1 MSAIQRKTTT
11 KKPETTETEVQEI
24 EIPLPQPKKKG
35 SSKQEPVQVVVDDD
49 STTQSVAVVETKPS
63 KKEKGSSKQKDSTP
77 EIVDDD
83 FTPSVVVVE
92 TRPSKK
98 GKNSAPK
105 SVEQVEQVEQ
115 VEPDD
120 VVVAETKPKP
130 SKKGKK
136 IAPKSDEQD
145 EKDEQV
151 ESEDQGEVVEKEK
164 SKKQPPKSL
173 GELIT
178 NSFETL
184 TSQIDKFK
192 ELIESKEA
200 LQKHLTPLITTR
212 KKELKENKE
221 DESKDPNLQFLEKQK
236 NDLKDEITKL
246 KSSIRELASVSK
258 VFEKATK
265 QLESKKKK
273 SSSDPSEP
281 TKERAKKFI
290 PVPVSTDLMTLFI
303 QQNQFLKSNDGN
315 LIFEQTPETNS
326 DGRFLVE
333 TTQLMQLIHAYIR
346 ENSLR
351 KDKFIVLDS
360 QLEPLFSAYF
370 ERQKEKGIVDMKPNS
385 ASVMSVIYDHVE
397 KKAKK

>member
-1 MSAIQRKTTT
+1 MSAIQRKSAT
-11 KKPETTETEVQEI
+11 KKPEHSDEVQEI
-24 EIPLPQPKKKG
+24 EIPLPPQPKKKS
-35 SSKQEPVQVVVDDD
+35 SSKQEPVKVVVDDD
-49 STTQSVAVVETKPS
+49 STPQSVAVVETK
-63 KKEKGSSKQKDSTP
+63 
-77 EIVDDD
+77 
-83 FTPSVVVVE
+83 
-92 TRPSKK
+92 PSKK

-105 SVEQVEQVEQ
+105 SVEQVE
-115 VEPDD
+115 PDE

-130 SKKGKK
+130 SKRGKNS
-136 IAPKSDEQD
+136 APKSDEQD
-145 EKDEQV
+145 EQV
-151 ESEDQGEVVEKEK
+151 ESEGQGEVVEKEK

-173 GELIT
+173 EEQIT
-178 NSFETL
+178 DSVETL
-184 TSQIDKFK
+184 TSQIDKSK
-192 ELIESKEA
+192 VLIELKEA

-236 NDLKDEITKL
+236 DGLKDEITIL
-246 KSSIRELASVSK
+246 KSSIRELASVLK
-258 VFEKATK
+258 VIEKATK

-281 TKERAKKFI
+281 MKERAKNF
-290 PVPVSTDLMTLFI
+290 VPVSTDLMTSFI
-303 QQNQFLKSNDGN
+303 QQNQSLKSNDGN

-370 ERQKEKGIVDMKPNS
+370 EKQKENGIVDMKPNS

>member
-1 MSAIQRKTTT
+1 MSAIQRKPTT

-49 STTQSVAVVETKPS
+49 STPQSVAVDELNPS
-63 KKEKGSSKQKDSTP
+63 KKEKGSSKQKDATP
-77 EIVDDD
+77 EIIDDD
-83 FTPSVVVVE
+83 SIPSVIVAE
-92 TRPSKK
+92 TKPSKK
-98 GKNSAPK
+98 GKKSAPK
-105 SVEQVEQVEQ
+105 SDEQVEQ
-115 VEPDD
+115 VEPDE

-145 EKDEQV
+145 EQDEQV
-151 ESEDQGEVVEKEK
+151 ESEGQGEVVEKEK
-164 SKKQPPKSL
+164 SKKQPSKSL

-184 TSQIDKFK
+184 KSQIDKFK
-192 ELIESKEA
+192 DFIELKEA
-200 LQKHLTPLITTR
+200 LQKHLTTLITAR
-212 KKELKENKE
+212 KKELKKLKVD
-221 DESKDPNLQFLEKQK
+221 DESEDQNLQFLEKQK
-236 NDLKDEITKL
+236 DGLKDEITIL
-246 KSSIRELASVSK
+246 KTSIRELASVSK

-273 SSSDPSEP
+273 SSSDPCEP
-281 TKERAKKFI
+281 KKERAKKF
-290 PVPVSTDLMTLFI
+290 VPVLTDSMMSFI
-303 QQNQFLKSNDGN
+303 QQNQSLKSNDGN
-315 LIFEQTPETNS
+315 LIFEQTPETNL

-346 ENSLR
+346 DKSLR

-360 QLEPLFSAYF
+360 QLEPLFSAYLQ
-370 ERQKEKGIVDMKPNS
+370 RKEEEGIVDVKPDS

-397 KKAKK
+397 TKVKK

>member
-1 MSAIQRKTTT
+1 MSAIQRKSAT
-11 KKPETTETEVQEI
+11 KKPEHSDEVQEI
-24 EIPLPQPKKKG
+24 EIPLPPQPKKKS
-35 SSKQEPVQVVVDDD
+35 SSKQEPVKVVVDDD
-49 STTQSVAVVETKPS
+49 STPQSVAVVETKPS
-63 KKEKGSSKQKDSTP
+63 KKEKGPSKQKDSTL
-77 EIVDDD
+77 EIVDNN
-83 FTPSVVVVE
+83 FTPSVAVVE
-92 TRPSKK
+92 TKPSKK

-105 SVEQVEQVEQ
+105 SDEQI
-115 VEPDD
+115 EPDE

-236 NDLKDEITKL
+236 DGLKDEITIL
-246 KSSIRELASVSK
+246 KSSIRELASVLK
-258 VFEKATK
+258 VIEKATK

-303 QQNQFLKSNDGN
+303 QQNQSLKSNDGN